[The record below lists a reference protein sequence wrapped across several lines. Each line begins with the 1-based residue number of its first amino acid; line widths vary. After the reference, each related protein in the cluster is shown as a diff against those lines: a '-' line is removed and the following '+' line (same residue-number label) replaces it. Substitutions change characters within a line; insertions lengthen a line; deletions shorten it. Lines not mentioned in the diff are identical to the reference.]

1 MSNNC
6 IGIDL
11 GTTYCCIGVINNDNV
26 DIIANDQG
34 QRTTPSYIS
43 FTEEERLIGAAA
55 KSVASRNPKNTI
67 YDAKRLIGR
76 NFDEQCVKND
86 MKLWSFDVVSGS
98 KNNPLIKVEY
108 KNKEKLL
115 TPEEVSS
122 MLLIHLK
129 ETAEAFIGD
138 KVTKAVITVPAY
150 FNDAQRKATK
160 DAGRIAGLEVLRIIN
175 EPTAAAL
182 AYGLQNK
189 KDKEQNV
196 LIFDLGGGTFDVS
209 ILTID
214 DGIFEV
220 KSTAGDTHLGGEDF
234 DNVLVEI
241 CLKEFIKKYKDKEIK
256 NNVKAIRKLKT
267 ACETAKRTLSTTT
280 VTTIEIDSLHNGIDF
295 TYKITRAKFESECTY
310 LFKKC
315 MAPIDKVLLD
325 AELSKGYI
333 DEVVLVGGSTR
344 VPKIQAM
351 LSDYFNNKAL
361 CKSINPDEAIAY
373 GAAIQASILSGN
385 DNSLTKDLLLLDVT
399 PLSLGIETAGEIMT
413 TLISRNTSVPTKKT
427 QVFSTY
433 ADNQEAVTLNVF
445 EGERQFVR
453 DNNKL
458 GTFDLQGIPPMPR
471 GVPQIEITYDVDAN
485 GILTVSAIE
494 KSTGKTQ
501 DITITNDNN
510 RLNKD
515 EIDEMIQNAEK
526 FKEDDE
532 NRKVFVESKNKYE
545 NYLYSV
551 KSSLTDLDSKLSE
564 DDKVTLNK
572 NIEENEEWLQSNSQL
587 DLHDDNKEIYNERYE
602 ALTSKL
608 SPILSKYSG
617 QEQGMPGGMPG
628 GGSANMPVPVQE
640 DDEPTI
646 ESVD

>member
-241 CLKEFIKKYKDKEIK
+241 CLKEFIKKYKDREIK

-267 ACETAKRTLSTTT
+267 ACEAAKRTLSTTT
-280 VTTIEIDSLHNGIDF
+280 VTTIEIDSLYNGIDF
-295 TYKITRAKFESECTY
+295 TYKITRAKFESECTH

>member
-76 NFDEQCVKND
+76 NFNEQCVKND
-86 MKLWSFDVVSGS
+86 MKLWSFDVVSGN

-241 CLKEFIKKYKDKEIK
+241 CLKEFIKKYKDREIK
-256 NNVKAIRKLKT
+256 NNVKAVRKLKT
-267 ACETAKRTLSTTT
+267 ACEAAKRTLSTTT
-280 VTTIEIDSLHNGIDF
+280 VTTIEIDSLYNGIDF
-295 TYKITRAKFESECTY
+295 TYKITRAKFESECTH

-325 AELSKGYI
+325 AELSKGNI

-351 LSDYFNNKAL
+351 LSDYFNNKTL
-361 CKSINPDEAIAY
+361 CKSINPDEAVAY

-427 QVFSTY
+427 QIFSTY

-515 EIDEMIQNAEK
+515 EIDEMIENAEK

-532 NRKVFVESKNKYE
+532 TRKVFVESKNKYE

-564 DDKVTLNK
+564 DDKETLNK

-628 GGSANMPVPVQE
+628 GGPANMPVPVQE

>member
-160 DAGRIAGLEVLRIIN
+160 DAGKIAGLEVLRIIN

-256 NNVKAIRKLKT
+256 NNVKAVRKLKT
-267 ACETAKRTLSTTT
+267 ACEAAKRTLSTTT
-280 VTTIEIDSLHNGIDF
+280 VTTIEIDSLYNGIDF
-295 TYKITRAKFESECTY
+295 TYKITRAKFESECTH

-325 AELSKGYI
+325 AELSKGKI

-351 LSDYFNNKAL
+351 LSEYFNNKAL
-361 CKSINPDEAIAY
+361 CKSINPDEAVAY

-385 DNSLTKDLLLLDVT
+385 DNSVTKDLLLLDVT

-427 QVFSTY
+427 QIFSTY
-433 ADNQEAVTLNVF
+433 ADNQEAVTLNVY

-458 GTFDLQGIPPMPR
+458 GTFDLHGIPPMPR

-551 KSSLTDLDSKLSE
+551 KSSLTDLDSKLSD
-564 DDKVTLNK
+564 DDKETLNK
-572 NIEENEEWLQSNSQL
+572 NIEENEEWLQSNGQL

-617 QEQGMPGGMPG
+617 QEQGMPGGMSE

-640 DDEPTI
+640 DNEPTI

>member
-86 MKLWSFDVVSGS
+86 MKLWSFDVVSGN

-160 DAGRIAGLEVLRIIN
+160 DAGKIAGLEVLRIIN

-189 KDKEQNV
+189 KEKEQNV

-241 CLKEFIKKYKDKEIK
+241 CLNEFIKKYKDREIK
-256 NNVKAIRKLKT
+256 NNVKAVRKLKT
-267 ACETAKRTLSTTT
+267 ACEAAKRTLSTTT
-280 VTTIEIDSLHNGIDF
+280 VTTIEIDSLYNGIDF
-295 TYKITRAKFESECTY
+295 TYKITRAKFESECTH

-325 AELSKGYI
+325 AELSKGKI

-351 LSDYFNNKAL
+351 LSEYFNNKAL
-361 CKSINPDEAIAY
+361 CKSINPDEAVAY

-385 DNSLTKDLLLLDVT
+385 DNSVTKDLLLLDVT

-427 QVFSTY
+427 QIFSTY

-564 DDKVTLNK
+564 DDKETLNK

-628 GGSANMPVPVQE
+628 GGPANMPVPVQE

>member
-86 MKLWSFDVVSGS
+86 MKLWSFDVVSGN

-160 DAGRIAGLEVLRIIN
+160 DAGKIAGLEVLRIIN

-189 KDKEQNV
+189 KEKEQNV

-241 CLKEFIKKYKDKEIK
+241 CLNEFIKKYKDRDIK
-256 NNVKAIRKLKT
+256 NNVKAVRKLKT
-267 ACETAKRTLSTTT
+267 ACEAAKRTLSTTT
-280 VTTIEIDSLHNGIDF
+280 VTTIEIDSLYNGIDF
-295 TYKITRAKFESECTY
+295 TYKITRAKFESECTH

-325 AELSKGYI
+325 AELSKGKI

-351 LSDYFNNKAL
+351 LSEYFNNKAL
-361 CKSINPDEAIAY
+361 CKSINPDEAVAY
-373 GAAIQASILSGN
+373 GAAIQASILSDN
-385 DNSLTKDLLLLDVT
+385 DNSVTKDLLLLDVT

-427 QVFSTY
+427 QIFSTY

-564 DDKVTLNK
+564 DDKETLNK

-617 QEQGMPGGMPG
+617 QEQGMPGGGPV
-628 GGSANMPVPVQE
+628 NMPVPVQE
-640 DDEPTI
+640 DNEPTI